1 MTMRSPREIAARA
14 SRMPGSNET
23 GSAQSTTVA
32 MPVMVPGV
40 PSAPTPPPRL
50 GTRSAAAGRCRPVA
64 AGQVLVGRR
73 VAPRVRGQER
83 AYLGALV
90 LAVLHDEQAARMQQP
105 RRRRH
110 DGPHRIEAVGA

>member
-50 GTRSAAAGRCRPVA
+50 GTRSAAAGRPRPGSGSQGLAGRPVA
-64 AGQVLVGRR
+64 PRGR
-73 VAPRVRGQER
+73 AEER
-83 AYLGALV
+83 ADLGALV

-110 DGPHRIEAVGA
+110 D